1 MTIKDIKQSLSDRN
15 KELLDEFVAFKR
27 GSVTNKRLV
36 MIHNSLVKF
45 GDLLEMDFDKASK
58 DDVTKAWNVIYA
70 SQDFSIK
77 TKQDDYLHIRQV
89 FKHWFGDDEEYPKAV
104 RGMKRPKGRGR
115 LQLPEDMPT
124 EETIHKAIKLC
135 RNDRDKFLLAYEG
148 LDAGARPIELRRLK
162 WAKLKKDE
170 HGYYLDRPI
179 RIIYSE
185 PYFLEWMKNYPGQ
198 RDDEDYVFC
207 QLDDPAKPLS
217 MGGITSLFKRLK
229 KKLGLKRFSIY
240 MLRHATLTR
249 MGKNPNVPL
258 SVLKKFAGHT
268 QTSVVTGEYQH
279 YGSDDVKEMQ
289 LNYAGRLTVEKD
301 KSYELQKKPE
311 MCPRCSHSNPWDA
324 EICGKCNFALSQKRN
339 IQTEGRDKRIE
350 MLEKNSEKT
359 MEMIH
364 ELNRALLKFVP
375 HEQGVIL
382 RPAGK

>member
-1 MTIKDIKQSLSDRN
+1 VLFRS
-15 KELLDEFVAFKR
+15 
-27 GSVTNKRLV
+27 
-36 MIHNSLVKF
+36 
-45 GDLLEMDFDKASK
+45 
-58 DDVTKAWNVIYA
+58 
-70 SQDFSIK
+70 
-77 TKQDDYLHIRQV
+77 
-89 FKHWFGDDEEYPKAV
+89 
-104 RGMKRPKGRGR
+104 KGRGR
-115 LQLPEDMPT
+115 LRLPEDMPS

-162 WAKLKKDE
+162 WKNLKKDE
-170 HGYYLDRPI
+170 HGYYLNVWIAKNSGDYEDRPI

-198 RDDEDYVFC
+198 RNDDDYVFC
-207 QLDDPAKPLS
+207 KLDDPTKPLS
-217 MGGITSLFKRLK
+217 MSGITCLFRRLK
-229 KKLGLKRFSIY
+229 KKLKLKRFSIY

-268 QTSVVTGEYQH
+268 QTSVITGEYQH
-279 YGSDDVKEMQ
+279 YGADDVKEMQ

-311 MCPRCSHSNPWDA
+311 ICPRCSQSNPWDA

-350 MLEKNSEKT
+350 ILEKQGEKT

-375 HEQGVIL
+375 QEQGVIQQ
-382 RPAGK
+382 PVNQ